1 MYLCSWR
8 SQNPPSPKQ
17 QRCPLPSYNKLLKYN
32 NLFIENIFSNSLNV
46 VIIIIIKKKEYAPIC
61 NITLKL

>member
-1 MYLCSWR
+1 MYLCSWQ
-8 SQNPPSPKQ
+8 SQNPPPKQ

-46 VIIIIIKKKEYAPIC
+46 VIIIIVKKKKKNMLLYVM
-61 NITLKL
+61 